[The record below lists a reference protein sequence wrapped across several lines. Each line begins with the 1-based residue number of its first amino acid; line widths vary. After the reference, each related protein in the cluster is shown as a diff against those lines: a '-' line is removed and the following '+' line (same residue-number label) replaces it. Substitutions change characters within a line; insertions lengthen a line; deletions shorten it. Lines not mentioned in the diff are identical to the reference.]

1 MLRDSCRSEAERLLI
16 DETQGAVRVKD
27 GCGLPGDAV
36 DLKRSQRG
44 GSEAAR
50 RLAFFAHSLRS
61 DVMPHSNGALQA
73 MGLTTLIPIYG
84 EPLLLRLP
92 EHGPPSDAKGT
103 KTLSDKELAFL
114 QSHFQGDWAELGR
127 RWDAEAVA
135 RDAKGHTLA
144 VRKWA
149 SHRWQSVWRTI
160 AGMSS
165 SLCLG
170 W

>member
-16 DETQGAVRVKD
+16 DETHEGSVRVLD

-92 EHGPPSDAKGT
+92 EHGPPSDGKGR

-127 RWDAEAVA
+127 RWDTEAVA
-135 RDAKGHTLA
+135 RDATGHTLA

-160 AGMSS
+160 AGMRSS
-165 SLCLG
+165 
-170 W
+170 

>member
-1 MLRDSCRSEAERLLI
+1 
-16 DETQGAVRVKD
+16 
-27 GCGLPGDAV
+27 
-36 DLKRSQRG
+36 
-44 GSEAAR
+44 
-50 RLAFFAHSLRS
+50 
-61 DVMPHSNGALQA
+61 MPHSNGALQA

-92 EHGPPSDAKGT
+92 EHGPPSDGKGR

-127 RWDAEAVA
+127 RWDTEAVA
-135 RDAKGHTLA
+135 RDATGHTLA

-160 AGMSS
+160 AGMRSS
-165 SLCLG
+165 
-170 W
+170 